1 VVTVELSAES
11 VYTDD
16 VTNRYFTIET
26 FEITDDWNTWP
37 NKVILNKGTIGPFY
51 RRCVDLPPGTNKIWV
66 GVTNFIGSWRFRIR
80 VRVVSTGQIIADI
93 DDYHGPFVN
102 SYTISVPN
110 APNAPCSGG
119 VSTGGGG
126 GGGTTGTT
134 PFDPSELVRQ
144 MMENMLPPMMQM
156 MGMMMVMN
164 MMVSLMQGM
173 ASAFAGGF

>member
-37 NKVILNKGTIGPFY
+37 NKVILNKGTIGLFY

-80 VRVVSTGQIIADI
+80 ARVVSTGQIIVDI

-110 APNAPCSGG
+110 APNAPCFGG
-119 VSTGGGG
+119 VSTGGEGNGG
-126 GGGTTGTT
+126 GDTT
-134 PFDPSELVRQ
+134 PFDPSQIIQQ
-144 MMENMLPPMMQM
+144 MVEKMLPPMMQM

-164 MMVSLMQGM
+164 MMVSMMQGM
-173 ASAFAGGF
+173 TSAFAGEF